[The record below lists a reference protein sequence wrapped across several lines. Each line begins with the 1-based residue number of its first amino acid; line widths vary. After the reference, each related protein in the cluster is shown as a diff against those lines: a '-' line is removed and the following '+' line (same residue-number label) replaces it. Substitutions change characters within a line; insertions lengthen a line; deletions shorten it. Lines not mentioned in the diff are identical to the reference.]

1 MTISLASL
9 IREAR
14 DRQGNMT
21 QGDLGNL
28 AGTSLENI
36 TSIENG
42 RNLQPKPDIIAG
54 MARALDLSIVDIYA
68 AITGTLNNFPWDRV
82 GELDLKDTELE
93 LMFKQV
99 DSMLAGEAKDRVK
112 AFIRFT
118 IDEERRKLRR
128 EAEDKRRNNSK
139 NVDDQIP
146 AIFKNITITET
157 TRQAMRKE
165 LSAFFAE
172 EVEGNGQLKAN
183 EARLAKLERMGK
195 NLQRL
200 YVEEEISLADFKEHR
215 AQLEAERS
223 RLRTTVDGV
232 RQNQHLIKAD
242 FEVALELAT
251 QLDFLYNNG
260 NFDQRRLLCETV
272 LKRIYVEDGRITK
285 TEFNAPFAI
294 IARANG
300 SGTVP
305 SGGAEET
312 ISRTENVSCLELLGC
327 KGKV

>member
-54 MARALDLSIVDIYA
+54 LARALDLNIVDIYA

-99 DSMLAGEAKDRVK
+99 DSMLVGEAKDRVK

-128 EAEDKRRNNSK
+128 EAEDKRRNK
-139 NVDDQIP
+139 
-146 AIFKNITITET
+146 
-157 TRQAMRKE
+157 
-165 LSAFFAE
+165 
-172 EVEGNGQLKAN
+172 
-183 EARLAKLERMGK
+183 
-195 NLQRL
+195 
-200 YVEEEISLADFKEHR
+200 
-215 AQLEAERS
+215 
-223 RLRTTVDGV
+223 
-232 RQNQHLIKAD
+232 
-242 FEVALELAT
+242 
-251 QLDFLYNNG
+251 
-260 NFDQRRLLCETV
+260 
-272 LKRIYVEDGRITK
+272 
-285 TEFNAPFAI
+285 
-294 IARANG
+294 
-300 SGTVP
+300 
-305 SGGAEET
+305 
-312 ISRTENVSCLELLGC
+312 
-327 KGKV
+327 

>member
-128 EAEDKRRNNSK
+128 EAEDKRRNK
-139 NVDDQIP
+139 
-146 AIFKNITITET
+146 
-157 TRQAMRKE
+157 
-165 LSAFFAE
+165 
-172 EVEGNGQLKAN
+172 
-183 EARLAKLERMGK
+183 
-195 NLQRL
+195 
-200 YVEEEISLADFKEHR
+200 
-215 AQLEAERS
+215 
-223 RLRTTVDGV
+223 
-232 RQNQHLIKAD
+232 
-242 FEVALELAT
+242 
-251 QLDFLYNNG
+251 
-260 NFDQRRLLCETV
+260 
-272 LKRIYVEDGRITK
+272 
-285 TEFNAPFAI
+285 
-294 IARANG
+294 
-300 SGTVP
+300 
-305 SGGAEET
+305 
-312 ISRTENVSCLELLGC
+312 
-327 KGKV
+327 

>member
-14 DRQGNMT
+14 ARQGNMT

-99 DSMLAGEAKDRVK
+99 DSMLAGEARDRVK

-128 EAEDKRRNNSK
+128 EAEDKRRNK
-139 NVDDQIP
+139 
-146 AIFKNITITET
+146 
-157 TRQAMRKE
+157 
-165 LSAFFAE
+165 
-172 EVEGNGQLKAN
+172 
-183 EARLAKLERMGK
+183 
-195 NLQRL
+195 
-200 YVEEEISLADFKEHR
+200 
-215 AQLEAERS
+215 
-223 RLRTTVDGV
+223 
-232 RQNQHLIKAD
+232 
-242 FEVALELAT
+242 
-251 QLDFLYNNG
+251 
-260 NFDQRRLLCETV
+260 
-272 LKRIYVEDGRITK
+272 
-285 TEFNAPFAI
+285 
-294 IARANG
+294 
-300 SGTVP
+300 
-305 SGGAEET
+305 
-312 ISRTENVSCLELLGC
+312 
-327 KGKV
+327 

>member
-9 IREAR
+9 IKEAR
-14 DRQGNMT
+14 ARQGNMT

-54 MARALDLSIVDIYA
+54 LARALDLNIVDIYA

-128 EAEDKRRNNSK
+128 EAEDKRRNK
-139 NVDDQIP
+139 
-146 AIFKNITITET
+146 
-157 TRQAMRKE
+157 
-165 LSAFFAE
+165 
-172 EVEGNGQLKAN
+172 
-183 EARLAKLERMGK
+183 
-195 NLQRL
+195 
-200 YVEEEISLADFKEHR
+200 
-215 AQLEAERS
+215 
-223 RLRTTVDGV
+223 
-232 RQNQHLIKAD
+232 
-242 FEVALELAT
+242 
-251 QLDFLYNNG
+251 
-260 NFDQRRLLCETV
+260 
-272 LKRIYVEDGRITK
+272 
-285 TEFNAPFAI
+285 
-294 IARANG
+294 
-300 SGTVP
+300 
-305 SGGAEET
+305 
-312 ISRTENVSCLELLGC
+312 
-327 KGKV
+327 

>member
-14 DRQGNMT
+14 ARQGNMT

-82 GELDLKDTELE
+82 GELDLVDTELE

-99 DSMLAGEAKDRVK
+99 DSMLDGEARDRVK

-128 EAEDKRRNNSK
+128 EAEDKRRNK
-139 NVDDQIP
+139 
-146 AIFKNITITET
+146 
-157 TRQAMRKE
+157 
-165 LSAFFAE
+165 
-172 EVEGNGQLKAN
+172 
-183 EARLAKLERMGK
+183 
-195 NLQRL
+195 
-200 YVEEEISLADFKEHR
+200 
-215 AQLEAERS
+215 
-223 RLRTTVDGV
+223 
-232 RQNQHLIKAD
+232 
-242 FEVALELAT
+242 
-251 QLDFLYNNG
+251 
-260 NFDQRRLLCETV
+260 
-272 LKRIYVEDGRITK
+272 
-285 TEFNAPFAI
+285 
-294 IARANG
+294 
-300 SGTVP
+300 
-305 SGGAEET
+305 
-312 ISRTENVSCLELLGC
+312 
-327 KGKV
+327 